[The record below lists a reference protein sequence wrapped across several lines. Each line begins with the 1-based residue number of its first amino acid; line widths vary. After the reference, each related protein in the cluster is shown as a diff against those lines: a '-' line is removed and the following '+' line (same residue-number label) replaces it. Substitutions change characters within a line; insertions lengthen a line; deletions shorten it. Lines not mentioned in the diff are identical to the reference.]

1 MIIIPTADCLAGK
14 ALNEPTRKEYLQ
26 TTKTPIEDPTS
37 NKVPNEIIQRL
48 IQLLTEFIQ
57 ASRKKL

>member
-37 NKVPNEIIQRL
+37 NKVP
-48 IQLLTEFIQ
+48 T
-57 ASRKKL
+57 K